1 MRQALNSNGI
11 LLSDEELFAL
21 EERFKNDMGFNYV
34 WFLKEVEP
42 KPTDEPLVYKIVVRS
57 FI

>member
-42 KPTDEPLVYKIVVRS
+42 KPTDEPLVNLSLLIM
-57 FI
+57 

>member
-1 MRQALNSNGI
+1 
-11 LLSDEELFAL
+11 LLSDEELFSL

-42 KPTDEPLVYKIVVRS
+42 KPTDEPLVRDHQYIRKMPNYLYV
-57 FI
+57 